1 MKLGAFSTSLAVQD
15 LAVSKAFYA
24 KLGFESV
31 AGDGENYQIVRS
43 GSTTIGLFQKMF
55 EGNILTFNPGWDAEC
70 NTLEDFEDVRVI
82 RNALV
87 KDGVELTSDTTQEK
101 SEGPASI
108 TLVDPDGNAIMF
120 DQHV

>member
-24 KLGFESV
+24 KLGFEAI
-31 AGDGENYQIVRS
+31 AGDGENYQILRN
-43 GSTTIGLFQKMF
+43 GTTTIGLFQKMF

-70 NTLEDFEDVRVI
+70 NTLESFDDVRVI
-82 RNALV
+82 RDALI
-87 KDGVELTSDTTQEK
+87 KDGIELTSDTTQEK
-101 SEGPASI
+101 AEGPASI
-108 TLVDPDGNAIMF
+108 TLTDPDGNAIMF

>member
-15 LAVSKAFYA
+15 LAASKAFYA
-24 KLGFESV
+24 KLGFV
-31 AGDGENYQIVRS
+31 PIGGDGENYQILRS

-70 NTLEDFEDVRVI
+70 NTLESFDDVRAI
-82 RNALV
+82 RDALV
-87 KDGVELTSDTTQEK
+87 KDGIELTSDTTQEK